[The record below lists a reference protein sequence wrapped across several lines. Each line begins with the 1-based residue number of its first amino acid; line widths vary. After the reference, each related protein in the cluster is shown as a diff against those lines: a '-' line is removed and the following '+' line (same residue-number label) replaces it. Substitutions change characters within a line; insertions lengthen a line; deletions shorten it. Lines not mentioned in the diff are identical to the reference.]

1 MTHGLKGGGTGGMK
15 RRHLRGGGTGG
26 PKGGGLNG
34 GGAGGLRGGCAGGM
48 KRSSAGRM
56 RGSRASGKTSRW
68 IRMPSAGSIHCAAV
82 SPASGRPPQPVHGR
96 NAAGRWVRVRKGSG
110 KPVVS
115 LNFLYA
121 DGEKPGGA
129 IISGS
134 RRSVDFGIRLLPAHA
149 RKPFSIRAFGTAYA
163 KAAAKAGSGAMPKGG

>member
-1 MTHGLKGGGTGGMK
+1 M
-15 RRHLRGGGTGG
+15 
-26 PKGGGLNG
+26 
-34 GGAGGLRGGCAGGM
+34 
-48 KRSSAGRM
+48 
-56 RGSRASGKTSRW
+56 
-68 IRMPSAGSIHCAAV
+68 
-82 SPASGRPPQPVHGR
+82 
-96 NAAGRWVRVRKGSG
+96 RVRKGSG
-110 KPVVS
+110 KPVIS